1 MSAIVAFFRAVG
13 RPGRARSTLGWW
25 VIAALVAATC
35 LLLKFLQVTRESVL
49 RADAWRNAT
58 AGHRAAA
65 IRCNALP
72 VWREREPCL
81 VRLNAELRAASTDPS
96 TDPAAQSLS
105 PE

>member
-1 MSAIVAFFRAVG
+1 MSAIAAFIRSAG
-13 RPGRARSTLGWW
+13 RSGRARYALGWW
-25 VIAALVAATC
+25 VIAALVVAGC

-81 VRLNAELRAASTDPS
+81 VRLNAELRDASTDV
-96 TDPAAQSLS
+96 TAQFLP